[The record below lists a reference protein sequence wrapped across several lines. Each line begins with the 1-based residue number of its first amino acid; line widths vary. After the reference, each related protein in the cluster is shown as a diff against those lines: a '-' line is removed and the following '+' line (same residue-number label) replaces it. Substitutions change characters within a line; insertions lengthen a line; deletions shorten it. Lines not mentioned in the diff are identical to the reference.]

1 MIWRAAFVL
10 VALVA
15 PAGAE
20 RLVLP
25 SGNTAQVLDQ
35 IWDEE
40 MDTIR
45 LRYIVPKLAE
55 PPALYLADGERV
67 FDDMQ
72 WLCEQTLSDHAG
84 AGQDLAA
91 EGWRGAIVTLLDRPL
106 DFGMRDP
113 NVVQVFES
121 FVFGMDGCDWDDEG
135 IYD

>member
-1 MIWRAAFVL
+1 MLVRV
-10 VALVA
+10 VALLGALAA

-20 RLVLP
+20 ALRLP
-25 SGNTAQVLDQ
+25 SGNDAAVLDQ
-35 IWDEE
+35 IWDED
-40 MDTIR
+40 MDMIR

-67 FDDMQ
+67 FSDMQ
-72 WLCEQTLSDHAG
+72 WLCEQTLTDLAG

-106 DFGMRDP
+106 DFGQRDP
-113 NVVQVFES
+113 SVVQVFES